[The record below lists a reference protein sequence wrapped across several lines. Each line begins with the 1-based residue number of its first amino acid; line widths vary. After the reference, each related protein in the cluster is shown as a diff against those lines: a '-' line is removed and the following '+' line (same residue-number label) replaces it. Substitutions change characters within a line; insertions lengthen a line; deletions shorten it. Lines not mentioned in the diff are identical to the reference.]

1 MMQPIFPWHP
11 PFTVTFYISIII
23 DQFCQV
29 KFNAKKNSNKKR
41 KGLLH
46 RAKDWKVSFD
56 LKIKLFSTL
65 GSEDIQDQLCRWGN
79 SESHK
84 QAQGRHTL
92 SPEKTLSFHLKLI
105 SRLRG
110 SPATWWR
117 SAPAGPIHKDW
128 QRFFFG
134 FLCKCFFGG
143 LFTYFSSWHSRKSLS
158 KWAEYELMKQRLQWS
173 HTTRNSTKVIWK
185 SLKTKGQYSVQQ

>member
-1 MMQPIFPWHP
+1 MSGLCVYSNIWKTDRKQKKTITPRDVNETELWCNLFFHGTLHLQWH
-11 PFTVTFYISIII
+11 FYISIII

-46 RAKDWKVSFD
+46 RSKDWKVSFD

-84 QAQGRHTL
+84 QAQGRHML

-117 SAPAGPIHKDW
+117 SAPAEPICKDW
-128 QRFFFG
+128 QRWLFFFVFFCASIF
-134 FLCKCFFGG
+134 FLVVCLLILAPGIQGNLC
-143 LFTYFSSWHSRKSLS
+143 
-158 KWAEYELMKQRLQWS
+158 Q
-173 HTTRNSTKVIWK
+173 N
-185 SLKTKGQYSVQQ
+185 